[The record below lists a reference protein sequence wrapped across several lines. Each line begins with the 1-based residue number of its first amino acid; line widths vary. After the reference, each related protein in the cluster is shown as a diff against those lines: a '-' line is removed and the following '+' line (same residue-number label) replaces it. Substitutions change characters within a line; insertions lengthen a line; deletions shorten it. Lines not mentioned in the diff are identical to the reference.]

1 MVFGMIKWRRVLM
14 NASGAAIQAAPAL
27 ARERH
32 DSCFY
37 FRLVMHHGCRK
48 LDRE

>member
-1 MVFGMIKWRRVLM
+1 M
-14 NASGAAIQAAPAL
+14 AARIDECIRCSDQAGPAL

-37 FRLVMHHGCRK
+37 FRLVVHHGCRK